1 MARGLFVTGT
11 DTGVGKT
18 VVACALIRGFAAQ
31 GYRVV
36 GMKPVAAGDIIDTPD
51 GRMNEDVAR
60 LRAAGN
66 VDAPLAEI
74 NPYCFDA
81 PIAPHI
87 AAAREGR
94 SIDLDV
100 IVQRYTALAARA
112 DVVVVEGAGGFLVPL
127 NERQDFSDLARR
139 LALPVVLVVGMRLG
153 CLNHALLTQAAIRAC
168 GLTFEGWVA
177 NRIDPE
183 MAVATENVDSL
194 RRLIKAQFL
203 GETPHSL
210 SCAEDGYPQAAPILF
225 EFADVALGKGPLR
238 GRTRQGKP

>member
-18 VVACALIRGFAAQ
+18 VVACALIRGFATQ

-66 VDAPLAEI
+66 VDAPLAEV

-100 IVQRYTALAARA
+100 IVQRYAALAARA

-139 LALPVVLVVGMRLG
+139 LVLPVVLVVGMRLG
-153 CLNHALLTQAAIRAC
+153 CLNHALLTQEAIHAR

-177 NRIDPE
+177 NRIDPR
-183 MAVATENVDSL
+183 MAAELENTATLVQRICAPLIASL
-194 RRLIKAQFL
+194 EWLPAHVQPKL
-203 GETPHSL
+203 GLPTSSPEVTNRCPTADL
-210 SCAEDGYPQAAPILF
+210 PIQ
-225 EFADVALGKGPLR
+225 E
-238 GRTRQGKP
+238 Q

>member
-1 MARGLFVTGT
+1 MARGLFITGT

-66 VDAPLAEI
+66 VDAPLEEI
-74 NPYCFDA
+74 NPYCFDT

-87 AAAREGR
+87 AAARDGS

-127 NERQDFSDLARR
+127 NDREDFSDIARS
-139 LALPVVLVVGMRLG
+139 LDLPVVMVVGMRLG
-153 CLNHALLTQAAIRAC
+153 CLNHALLTQMAIRAR
-168 GLTFEGWVA
+168 GLAFEGWVS
-177 NRIDPE
+177 NRIDPG
-183 MAVATENVDSL
+183 MAAELENTATLVQRICAPLIASL
-194 RRLIKAQFL
+194 EWLPAHVQPKLALPTSSPEVTIRGPTADL
-203 GETPHSL
+203 
-210 SCAEDGYPQAAPILF
+210 PIQ
-225 EFADVALGKGPLR
+225 E
-238 GRTRQGKP
+238 Q

>member
-18 VVACALIRGFAAQ
+18 VVACALIRGFVEQ
-31 GYRVV
+31 GLRVA

-51 GRMNEDVAR
+51 GRMNDDVAR

-66 VDAPLAEI
+66 VDAPLEEI

-87 AAAREGR
+87 AAAGEGR

-100 IVQRYTALAARA
+100 IMQRYTALAARA

-127 NERQDFSDLARR
+127 NEREDFSDLARR
-139 LALPVVLVVGMRLG
+139 LDLPVVLVVGMRLG
-153 CLNHALLTQAAIRAC
+153 CLNHALLTQEAIRAR
-168 GLTFEGWVA
+168 GLSIAGWVA
-177 NRIDPE
+177 NRIDPG
-183 MAVATENVDSL
+183 MA
-194 RRLIKAQFL
+194 
-203 GETPHSL
+203 
-210 SCAEDGYPQAAPILF
+210 AAPENDATLVQRICAPL
-225 EFADVALGKGPLR
+225 LGSLEWLPAHLQSKVTLPATTREGTNSGPTDELPVPE
-238 GRTRQGKP
+238 Q